1 MQILI
6 NNNEF
11 TNKTVNAEIN
21 NTLNEINRAEINIT
35 STNTFERNLLSIDN
49 EVTFIDNNDK
59 TLKFIIVNEALTEN
73 NSIKL
78 ICRGIEE
85 VFANEKVDI
94 SNLTNTSVKRTRN
107 ATYNNVS
114 FSNIINDLIAPFS
127 SWSLSTTITATI
139 GNYRVNDDQS
149 YWNAIAKLCNEQ
161 AYEIDV
167 DYINKEILIEEN
179 LGNNQVATLNEDI
192 DFEGTP
198 TYTIE
203 RAKGKKVI
211 VYGKGDG
218 DFQIKATATDAGYS
232 VGSPVIKIYDSN
244 IITNSQAQT
253 RANNELTKLKQ
264 NIKHYIIPQL
274 TKNFELNVSD
284 TIILNSESVFIENEK
299 LKIVR
304 VIYSIQ
310 GDTQFKSIEVT
321 NAEYSRAFKTA
332 QQRINEQN
340 LLLQENNTNM
350 QGSGNTLNWSSNINA
365 NSNFPLKTYFNI
377 PEKYVN
383 IEQGSNSII
392 DFEVDYEISEFKES
406 AGSASEDF
414 VAPNFRTNSVTGN
427 HNHDVIDNG
436 HNHFIKSQTSSNTQ
450 ISFNESV
457 TNNSAFIIN
466 NSWVTVG
473 SRTFTRN
480 YAILFFNIFLE
491 KFGGD
496 NSRIWVR
503 IRRGGTVYYQEELYN
518 GLQINDSGALNFIR
532 KTLVLNTFPLNTNGF
547 TYFVELIATNFS
559 PDFDCD
565 VEVRFDGLVRDHQH
579 SINSVTSNQGNANTD
594 EQNRELGLFGGVD
607 DHKHNVQVGTD
618 LGEASS
624 INSTGASLFLD
635 YWNGS
640 SWVQKHSVTN
650 ISGRIGQSIDISN
663 NGQFPDEAG
672 NWRLR
677 TTPNSSTPDYVQSV
691 IRLRHNLDN

>member
-21 NTLNEINRAEINIT
+21 NTLNEINKAEINIT
-35 STNTFERNLLSIDN
+35 ATNAFERNLLSIDN
-49 EVTFIDNNDK
+49 ELTFIDNNNK
-59 TLKFIIVNEALTEN
+59 TLKFIIVNDALTEN

-94 SNLTNTSVKRTRN
+94 SSLTNASVKRTRN

-114 FSNIINDLIAPFS
+114 FTNIINDLIAPFS

-179 LGNNQVATLNEDI
+179 LGNIQVATLNEDM

-198 TYTIE
+198 TYTRE

-218 DFQIKATATDAGYS
+218 DFQIKATAIDASYS
-232 VGSPVIKIYDSN
+232 IGQPVIKIYDSN
-244 IITNSQAQT
+244 IVTNSQAQT

-284 TIILNSESVFIENEK
+284 TIILNSESVFIENEE

-350 QGSGNTLNWSSNINA
+350 QGSGNLHIPQGELNCTSTAPLRLPLNISNYTDDSGNIRIQSFKLDVDIDPFRRGAGTATATSDLKVANSSSNEDA
-365 NSNFPLKTYFNI
+365 NISN
-377 PEKYVN
+377 
-383 IEQGSNSII
+383 NSGTT
-392 DFEVDYEISEFKES
+392 E
-406 AGSASEDF
+406 
-414 VAPNFRTNSVTGN
+414 PSVTGN
-427 HNHDVIDNG
+427 TATNSSDVNVLSFD
-436 HNHFIKSQTSSNTQ
+436 SNAIVVGSFGSNIAQLSRSFPSVSPSRDWTL
-450 ISFNESV
+450 ISFYVSANRDFSPSSTGGFDIEIT
-457 TNNSAFIIN
+457 TNGTPSTLIDKRVCANYPSWNATYVVKGGSFMSATIIN
-466 NSWVTVG
+466 KDIGTETVAYGYTINSIGTHSHGDG
-473 SRTFTRN
+473 SLAAANHSHNDGTYIADN
-480 YAILFFNIFLE
+480 HSH
-491 KFGGD
+491 GD
-496 NSRIWVR
+496 GSYDIPISELSSITIGDDVSDANSVNATGFDW
-503 IRRGGTVYYQEELYN
+503 ELYELVSGTLTLRN
-518 GLQINDSGALNFIR
+518 SGTETFGSETFIND
-532 KTLVLNTFPLNTNGF
+532 
-547 TYFVELIATNFS
+547 
-559 PDFDCD
+559 
-565 VEVRFDGLVRDHQH
+565 
-579 SINSVTSNQGNANTD
+579 
-594 EQNRELGLFGGVD
+594 
-607 DHKHNVQVGTD
+607 
-618 LGEASS
+618 
-624 INSTGASLFLD
+624 
-635 YWNGS
+635 
-640 SWVQKHSVTN
+640 
-650 ISGRIGQSIDISN
+650 IDISDSGTYPN
-663 NGQFPDEAG
+663 STNRWEV
-672 NWRLR
+672 WV
-677 TTPNSSTPDYVQSV
+677 TPNSTNADLVKAKMNIKHEV
-691 IRLRHNLDN
+691 ENN